1 MVFPC
6 IVSIMDKLSPQT
18 NKQGFLRVLAV
29 ISKSK
34 LASGLGIS
42 RQAITNWGDEV
53 PEAYAFRISIL
64 TNIPIEEIV
73 PETVAKMKK
82 IKETS

>member
-1 MVFPC
+1 MAK
-6 IVSIMDKLSPQT
+6 SAPQT
-18 NKQGFLRVLAV
+18 NRQGFLRVLEV

-34 LASGLGIS
+34 LAAHLGLT
-42 RQAITNWGDEV
+42 RQAVTNWGDEV

-73 PETVAKMKK
+73 PETAAKMNK

>member
-1 MVFPC
+1 ME
-6 IVSIMDKLSPQT
+6 
-18 NKQGFLRVLAV
+18 V

-34 LASGLGIS
+34 LAAHLGLT
-42 RQAITNWGDEV
+42 RQAVTNWGDEV

-73 PETVAKMKK
+73 PETAAKMNK

>member
-1 MVFPC
+1 MEKP
-6 IVSIMDKLSPQT
+6 SPQT

-42 RQAITNWGDEV
+42 RQAITNWGNEV
-53 PEAYAFRISIL
+53 PESQALSVSIL
-64 TNIPIEEIV
+64 TSIPIEEIV
-73 PETVAKMKK
+73 PETVARMKK
-82 IKETS
+82 IKEIT

>member
-1 MVFPC
+1 
-6 IVSIMDKLSPQT
+6 MDKLSPQT

-34 LASGLGIS
+34 LAAGLGIS

-53 PEAYAFRISIL
+53 PESQAFSVSIL
-64 TNIPIEEIV
+64 TSIPIEEIV
-73 PETVAKMKK
+73 PETVARMKK
-82 IKETS
+82 VKETS